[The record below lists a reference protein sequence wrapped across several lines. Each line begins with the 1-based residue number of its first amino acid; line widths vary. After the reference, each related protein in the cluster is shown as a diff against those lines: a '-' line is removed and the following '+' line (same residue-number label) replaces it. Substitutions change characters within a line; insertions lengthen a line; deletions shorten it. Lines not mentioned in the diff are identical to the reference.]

1 MCGLCRWDDWA
12 VRDGMD
18 ALWWIEKAKKNMTKT
33 RDRARRQCLSDGVG
47 CGVMHH
53 ENSVVRGASGLRL
66 VCEYLHSL

>member
-1 MCGLCRWDDWA
+1 
-12 VRDGMD
+12 MD
-18 ALWWIEKAKKNMTKT
+18 ALWWIEQAKKNMTKKQET
-33 RDRARRQCLSDGVG
+33 ERDARGQGTATRQCLMGTIGVG